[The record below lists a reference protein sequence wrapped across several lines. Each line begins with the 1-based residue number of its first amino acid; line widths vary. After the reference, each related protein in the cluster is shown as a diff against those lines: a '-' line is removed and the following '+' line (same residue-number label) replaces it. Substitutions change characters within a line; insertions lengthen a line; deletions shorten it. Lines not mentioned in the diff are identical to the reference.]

1 VSAALIAGLRAREAE
16 AFRSLLAEHGPMLS
30 RLARLH
36 SPSRAVAEEVVQ
48 ETWIAVLRSIDGFEG
63 RSSLRTWLCR
73 ILINAARRR
82 AAAEGRSLPFSALGA
97 DDDAP
102 AVDPDRFLADGP
114 WAGHWRS
121 FPSDPSSVPEE
132 RLLAAEVRTHVRR
145 AVAALREGQRAVFV
159 LRDIEGLSGPE
170 VCELLDLTPVHQ
182 RVLLHR
188 ARNHVRQALEEL
200 LDGGP

>member
-1 VSAALIAGLRAREAE
+1 L
-16 AFRSLLAEHGPMLS
+16 
-30 RLARLH
+30 
-36 SPSRAVAEEVVQ
+36 
-48 ETWIAVLRSIDGFEG
+48 
-63 RSSLRTWLCR
+63 
-73 ILINAARRR
+73 
-82 AAAEGRSLPFSALGA
+82 LPFSALGA

-200 LDGGP
+200 LDAGP